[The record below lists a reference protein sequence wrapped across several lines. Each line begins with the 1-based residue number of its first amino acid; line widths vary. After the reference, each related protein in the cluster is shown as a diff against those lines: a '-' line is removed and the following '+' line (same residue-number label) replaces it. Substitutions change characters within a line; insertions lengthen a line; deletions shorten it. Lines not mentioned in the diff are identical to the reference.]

1 MSHCTSFNM
10 TFNDKR
16 LLFRAMRNLGF
27 NPENIVW
34 AEYQGLFAKKL
45 SVGGNII
52 GKLLTG
58 IKNNINLFFIETE
71 QGFVPHFESDR
82 LSPRELESQGEGLLQ
97 ELRLE
102 YLRCVVQTLVES
114 IQDSGNV
121 VDISEEVDMSNTSF
135 VVTIGATDKV
145 LRISIDNKGNIEEK
159 VEGVL
164 GRSCV
169 DLTENIESKLT
180 ASNLVERSWTHEY
193 DAVVEDK
200 QIQIL
205 RLS

>member
-1 MSHCTSFNM
+1 M

-34 AEYQGLFAKKL
+34 AEYQNLFAKKL
-45 SVGGNII
+45 NVGGNII

-82 LSPRELESQGEGLLQ
+82 LSPSELESQGEGLLQ

-114 IQDSGNV
+114 IKDSGND

-145 LRISIDNKGNIEEK
+145 LRISIDNEGNIEEK

-169 DLTENIESKLT
+169 DLTENLESKLT